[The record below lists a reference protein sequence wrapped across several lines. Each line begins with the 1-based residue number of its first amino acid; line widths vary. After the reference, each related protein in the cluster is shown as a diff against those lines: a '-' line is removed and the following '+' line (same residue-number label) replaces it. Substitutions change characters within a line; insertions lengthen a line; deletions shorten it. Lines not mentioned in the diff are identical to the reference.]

1 MHFPVTSP
9 FQIISSYSRPSSKE
23 MHSSIPP
30 SHIHGMLH
38 HCAMLSWE
46 LPKLQAP
53 SWSSR
58 RGQRWAKSLPH
69 CNAVTKNVAGREI
82 ILKRTSTVRRNLDSV
97 CFVHPG
103 REHRTSQEWYGVYVV
118 LSGDD
123 QNEKWPEGMEGLKYL
138 CHAMNYPCILPY
150 IPSVYNLLI
159 SWI

>member
-58 RGQRWAKSLPH
+58 RGQQWAKSLPH

-82 ILKRTSTVRRNLDSV
+82 ILKQTSTVRRNLCIQSALCIQEENTEHLKNGTV
-97 CFVHPG
+97 CMLYWVG
-103 REHRTSQEWYGVYVV
+103 MTKIKNDLREWKVLNIYAMLWIIPAFFHTSH
-118 LSGDD
+118 
-123 QNEKWPEGMEGLKYL
+123 L
-138 CHAMNYPCILPY
+138 CTTC
-150 IPSVYNLLI
+150 
-159 SWI
+159 